1 MKRIQE
7 DIKNRTF
14 HPVYL
19 LYGEESYLVR
29 LYRDKLKQAV
39 LDGADEMNYSNFQGI
54 NIDLSE
60 VRDIAETLPFF
71 QDYRIIVLED
81 TRLFKSANDFADYLP
96 SMPES
101 TILVFAEKE
110 VDKRNRLYKYV
121 QKNGLAVEMTP
132 MKASDTKK
140 FVAVKL
146 RDSGK
151 KIRES
156 TAEYFLEQV
165 DNSLNNIENEL
176 EKLISYTYGREEVTR
191 EDIDAVCCVQVT
203 GQIFKML
210 DAVAGGNRKETF
222 LLYHD
227 LLALRESPMSIL
239 YLLSRHFNILLQVKT
254 IPSGL
259 SKQEI
264 AKKVSVPP
272 FAVGKYQSQCK
283 NFTKEQLHKMLAM
296 CADTEFQFKQGRIS
310 DQIGVEMLLFQFA
323 FKDTLVTGGNIWMK
337 Y

>member
-7 DIKNRTF
+7 DIKNRAF
-14 HPVYL
+14 HSVYL

-39 LDGADEMNYSNFQGI
+39 LDGADEMNYSNFQGAG
-54 NIDLSE
+54 IDLSE
-60 VRDIAETLPFF
+60 VREIAETLPFF
-71 QDYRIIVLED
+71 QDYRVIVLED
-81 TRLFKSANDFADYLP
+81 TKLFKSANEFADYLP
-96 SMPES
+96 SMPKS

-146 RDSGK
+146 RDCGK

-165 DNSLNNIENEL
+165 DHALNNIENEL
-176 EKLISYTYGREEVTR
+176 EKLIAYTYGREEVTR
-191 EDIDAVCCVQVT
+191 EDIDAVCSVQVT

-210 DAVAGGNRKETF
+210 DAVASKNRGETF

-227 LLALRESPMSIL
+227 LLALKESPMSIL
-239 YLLSRHFNILLQVKT
+239 YLLTRHFNILLQIKSV
-254 IPSGL
+254 PSGL
-259 SKQEI
+259 SKQEL
-264 AKKVSVPP
+264 AKKVGVPP
-272 FAVGKYQSQCK
+272 FSVGKYQSQCK
-283 NFTKEQLHKMLAM
+283 NYTNNQLRKMLTM

-310 DQIGVEMLLFQFA
+310 DQIGVEMLLLRFA
-323 FKDTLVTGGNIWMK
+323 TTDAWGCNNDL
-337 Y
+337 